1 MLRTQ
6 HSSCLSFIFLL
17 SVTHLKQSGFFLGG
31 GHTQTHTQ
39 RQTQRFV
46 LQPVQRAIM
55 WLTGK

>member
-1 MLRTQ
+1 MLHTAQ
-6 HSSCLSFIFLL
+6 QLPFLYLSAFCYSFKTVVIFF
-17 SVTHLKQSGFFLGG
+17 GGG